1 MIDHI
6 SIKDFAI
13 IKNTEIDFEEG
24 LNVITGETG
33 SGKSIVIEAMSL
45 ALGNRAD
52 SSFVRHG
59 AEKARVQLQ
68 AEVSGREFLISREV
82 SAAGKN
88 ICKINDELVTRKSVS
103 EAARLIADIHGQY
116 DNQILLDPD
125 NHLELV
131 DRFHHTHIDPV
142 KKEFSEIFRQY
153 KAARSKLNERIRVE
167 RENRK
172 KLDFQKFEVN
182 EINDAALKP
191 GEDSDLEERI
201 TVLRNSEK
209 IYKAIHN
216 AEELL
221 SANENDIL
229 TQLGEISRSLQS
241 VSTFSSELS
250 AISRDF
256 DNILYELQDLTGR
269 VQAASAETSYEPGEI
284 DRAISRM
291 DLIDHLKSKYGK
303 SIEEIL
309 NHRDRV
315 ASDLERS
322 GNFAEEKA
330 ALEKETKE
338 LLEELKEKTKALTF
352 ARTQSAAQLAEAVE
366 NELNELNFN
375 NARFEINIRK
385 AAAISSS
392 GGDDCEILISTNKGE
407 PPKPLAKTASG
418 GEISRIMLAIK
429 NITGSYDHIP
439 TFIFDEI
446 DTGISGITAS
456 VVARKLKEIARHH
469 QVICITHLPQIAAA
483 GDANFRIEKSSDEE
497 TTYTRV
503 TRLSPDEKTDEIA
516 RLLGGDKVTETTRRS
531 ANELISSY

>member
-13 IKNTEIDFEEG
+13 IKNTEIDFAEG

-45 ALGNRAD
+45 ALGSRAD

-68 AEVSGREFLISREV
+68 AEAGGREYLISREV

-88 ICKINDELVTRKSVS
+88 ICRMNDELVTRKTVS
-103 EAARLIADIHGQY
+103 ETARRIADIHGQY

-125 NHLELV
+125 NHLDLV
-131 DRFHHTHIDPV
+131 DRFHYERIDPV
-142 KKEFSEIFRQY
+142 KEEFSDVFRKY
-153 KAARSKLNERIRVE
+153 KAARSKLNELIRSE
-167 RENRK
+167 RESRK
-172 KLDFQKFEVN
+172 RLDFQRFEIR
-182 EINDAALKP
+182 EIDDAALKP
-191 GEDSDLEERI
+191 GEDNDLEEQI

-209 IYKAIHN
+209 IYKAIHT
-216 AEELL
+216 AEGLL
-221 SANENDIL
+221 SDNENDVL
-229 TQLGEISRSLQS
+229 TQLGEVSRALQS
-241 VSTFSSELS
+241 VRSYSSELS
-250 AISRDF
+250 SISGDF
-256 DNILYELQDLTGR
+256 DSILYELQDLADR
-269 VQAASAETSYEPGEI
+269 VTSAASETGFEPGEI

-291 DLIDHLKSKYGK
+291 DLIDHLKNKYGK
-303 SIEEIL
+303 NIEEIL
-309 NHRDRV
+309 EYRGRI
-315 ASDLERS
+315 AADLERS
-322 GNFAEEKA
+322 ESFEEDKA
-330 ALEKETKE
+330 LLEKETKG
-338 LLEELKEKTKALTF
+338 LLAELKEKTKELTL
-352 ARTQSAAQLAEAVE
+352 ARAESAAELAKAVE
-366 NELNELNFN
+366 NELRELNFS

-429 NITGSYDHIP
+429 NITGGYDQIP

-446 DTGISGITAS
+446 DTGISGVTAS

-483 GDANFRIEKSSDEE
+483 GDVNFRIEKSSDED

-503 TRLSPDEKTDEIA
+503 TRLSPEEKTDEIA
-516 RLLGGDKVTETTRRS
+516 RLLGGDQVTETTRKS

>member
-309 NHRDRV
+309 DHRDRV

-366 NELNELNFN
+366 NELHELNFN